1 MKFPCRLDKFVSN
14 VGELPRTKVKSL
26 IKKGNVAVNGLICK
40 KNEQQITASDDIT
53 LNDKPLKYLG
63 KRYFM
68 LNKPQGYVCA
78 NHDELHPT
86 VFDLLDEPNL
96 KDFHIAGRLD
106 IDTTGLVLIT
116 NDGDWSHQITS
127 PKKQKFKTYLVETK
141 EIITEEA
148 LFDLRQGVALHNEKQ
163 LTRPAQAEAL
173 GKYALRLSIC
183 EGKYHQVKRMLAAV
197 ENHVVELHRENI
209 GGIELDNDLEAG
221 QYRPLTE
228 HEIRI
233 INAI

>member
-1 MKFPCRLDKFVSN
+1 MKFPCRIDKFVSHIN
-14 VGELPRTKVKSL
+14 ELPRSKVKIL
-26 IKKGNVAVNGLICK
+26 IKKGEVSINGIVTK
-40 KNEQQITASDDIT
+40 KSDVQITREDSIE
-53 LNDKPLKYLG
+53 LSGKQLKYLG

-78 NHDELHPT
+78 NSDELHPT

-96 KDFHIAGRLD
+96 KDFHVAGRLD

-127 PKKQKFKTYLVETK
+127 PKKQKYKTYLVETK

-148 LFDLRQGVALHNEKQ
+148 LEQLRHGVALHNEKQ
-163 LTRPAQAEAL
+163 LTRPAQAQAVD
-173 GKYALRLSIC
+173 KYALRLSIC

-197 ENHVVELHRENI
+197 SNHVVELHREKI
-209 GGIELDNDLEAG
+209 SDIELDSKLSAG
-221 QYRPLTE
+221 EYRPLTE
-228 HEIRI
+228 HEINI
-233 INAI
+233 INAK

>member
-14 VGELPRTKVKSL
+14 IGELPRTKVKSL
-26 IKKGNVAVNGLICK
+26 IKKGNVTVNGLVCK
-40 KNEQQITASDDIT
+40 KNEQQITASDDIK
-53 LNDKPLKYLG
+53 LLDKPLKYLG

-68 LNKPQGYVCA
+68 LHKPSGYVCA
-78 NHDELHPT
+78 NHDDLHPT

-148 LFDLRQGVALHNEKQ
+148 LQNLRQGVALHNEKQ
-163 LTRPAQAEAL
+163 LTRPAQAEAV

-197 ENHVVELHRENI
+197 ENHVIELHREKI
-209 GGIELDNDLEAG
+209 GDITLDHDLEPG
-221 QYRPLTE
+221 HYRPLTE